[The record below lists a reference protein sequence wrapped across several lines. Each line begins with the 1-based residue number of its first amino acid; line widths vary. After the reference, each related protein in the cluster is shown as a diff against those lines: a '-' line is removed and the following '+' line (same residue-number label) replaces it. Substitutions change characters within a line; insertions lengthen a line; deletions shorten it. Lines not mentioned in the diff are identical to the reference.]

1 MVGMRWASPTLI
13 LVALLALADGTLR
26 GRVQQ
31 TCSNSDGLSGYSF
44 SHKGLWIPGYNLIGT
59 GFSKQGCAVECS
71 KHEECV
77 AFSGA
82 FENGENGGC
91 YTYTKTGKNV
101 PSGGDRAY
109 KKCPNASP
117 DKIPGAMAMH
127 ATAAETLV
135 GNEAALVAMA
145 EGMEKQ
151 LDAVSKTISDAD
163 VRMRRLKSMVAGA
176 ANVLTGSAKVA
187 SVTGETALDN
197 RAGLQAIARSKG
209 VITMSFEDI
218 TRSSEGI
225 DKVLKKIK
233 ARKAKPAV
241 SKPVVVKGRF
251 EGQSLAALV
260 PNVTAIEKKMNILN
274 DPKTA
279 VDIADLEGSYKNFT
293 GGITSTVKGVVRTH
307 LRGLVNTMREG
318 YHNLTTAFVKEKK
331 DPCCCQHSVL

>member
-1 MVGMRWASPTLI
+1 MVGMRWASPTLL

-44 SHKGLWIPGYNLIGT
+44 SHKGLWIPGYNLLGT
-59 GFSKQGCAVECS
+59 GFTKQGCAVECS
-71 KHEECV
+71 KHKECV

-91 YTYTKTGKNV
+91 YTYAQTGKNV
-101 PSGGDRAY
+101 PSSGDRAY
-109 KKCPNASP
+109 KKCKDVSP

-176 ANVLTGSAKVA
+176 ANVLTGSARVA
-187 SVTGETALDN
+187 SVTGETALGN

-218 TRSSEGI
+218 TRSSVGI
-225 DKVLKKIK
+225 DKILKKMK
-233 ARKAKPAV
+233 ARKGKPAKV
-241 SKPVVVKGRF
+241 AVAATGP
-251 EGQSLAALV
+251 SLAALV

-279 VDIADLEGSYKNFT
+279 AEIADLEGNYKNFT
-293 GGITSTVKGVVRTH
+293 GGIRSTVKGVVRTH
-307 LRGLVNTMREG
+307 LRGLVDTMREG
-318 YHNLTTAFVKEKK
+318 YHNLTTAFQAEKK

>member
-1 MVGMRWASPTLI
+1 
-13 LVALLALADGTLR
+13 
-26 GRVQQ
+26 
-31 TCSNSDGLSGYSF
+31 
-44 SHKGLWIPGYNLIGT
+44 
-59 GFSKQGCAVECS
+59 VECS
-71 KHEECV
+71 KHKECV

-117 DKIPGAMAMH
+117 EKIPGAMAMH

-176 ANVLTGSAKVA
+176 ANVLTGSARVA
-187 SVTGETALDN
+187 SVTGETALGN

-209 VITMSFEDI
+209 VITMTFDDI
-218 TRSSEGI
+218 SRSSLGI
-225 DKVLKKIK
+225 DKILKKIK
-233 ARKAKPAV
+233 ARKA
-241 SKPVVVKGRF
+241 SKMWRL
-251 EGQSLAALV
+251 QSW
-260 PNVTAIEKKMNILN
+260 
-274 DPKTA
+274 
-279 VDIADLEGSYKNFT
+279 
-293 GGITSTVKGVVRTH
+293 
-307 LRGLVNTMREG
+307 
-318 YHNLTTAFVKEKK
+318 
-331 DPCCCQHSVL
+331 